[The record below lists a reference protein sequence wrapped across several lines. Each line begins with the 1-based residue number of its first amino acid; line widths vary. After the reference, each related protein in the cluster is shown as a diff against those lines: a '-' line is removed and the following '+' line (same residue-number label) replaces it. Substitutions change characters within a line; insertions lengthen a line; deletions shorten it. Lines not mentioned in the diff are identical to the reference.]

1 MTTIGY
7 SQIIEPVKWET
18 EVKKISDI
26 EYELIINATIDPN
39 YHLYSQKVS
48 NDGPLPTVFI
58 FKKSDDY
65 ELVGDTSEEKGHMVY
80 DPVFKLKI
88 KYFETKTTFK
98 QRIKL
103 KNRDHFKIIG
113 EIEFMACDDS
123 TCVPGYGDMEFKI

>member
-26 EYELIINATIDPN
+26 EYELIINATIDTN